1 MFRDKLKRLINKN
14 DEQQDEGNEK
24 KKIEN
29 LVFFIVLLIITIV
42 AINII
47 WNGNK
52 DSNKKNIDTSSKTL
66 AYDNSEILQNN
77 QNIGNNDNIETRLE
91 KILSKIAL

>member
-1 MFRDKLKRLINKN
+1 MFKDKLKQLIKR
-14 DEQQDEGNEK
+14 DEGEVQEGNDK

-42 AINII
+42 VINII

-52 DSNKKNIDTSSKTL
+52 KTNKEDSNTDASKTR
-66 AYDNSEILQNN
+66 SPCIS
-77 QNIGNNDNIETRLE
+77 IISSF
-91 KILSKIAL
+91 K